1 MSMASPNEYR
11 GYIKLPEKKLYDCSI
26 RLDFNG
32 HVDVQP
38 RNASLRGFSLRM
50 SVPGKQSNDERS
62 EMSITLTPEQWL
74 DLIDALK
81 AEFESVQKARK
92 DFNDIQ

>member
-1 MSMASPNEYR
+1 MPMASPNEYR
-11 GYIKLPEKKLYDCSI
+11 GYIKLPKEKPSDCSI

-32 HVDVQP
+32 HMDVQP

-74 DLIDALK
+74 DLVDAMK

-92 DFNDIQ
+92 GFDDIP

>member
-1 MSMASPNEYR
+1 MASPNEYR
-11 GYIKLPEKKLYDCSI
+11 GYIKLPKEKLSDCSI

-32 HVDVQP
+32 HMDVQP
-38 RNASLRGFSLRM
+38 RNTSLRGFSLRM
-50 SVPGKQSNDERS
+50 SVPGKQLNDERP

-74 DLIDALK
+74 DLVDAMK
-81 AEFESVQKARK
+81 AEFDSVQKARK

>member
-1 MSMASPNEYR
+1 MPMASPNEYR
-11 GYIKLPEKKLYDCSI
+11 GYIKLPKEKLSDCSI

-50 SVPGKQSNDERS
+50 SVPGKHSNDEQS

-74 DLIDALK
+74 DLVDAMK

-92 DFNDIQ
+92 GFDDIP